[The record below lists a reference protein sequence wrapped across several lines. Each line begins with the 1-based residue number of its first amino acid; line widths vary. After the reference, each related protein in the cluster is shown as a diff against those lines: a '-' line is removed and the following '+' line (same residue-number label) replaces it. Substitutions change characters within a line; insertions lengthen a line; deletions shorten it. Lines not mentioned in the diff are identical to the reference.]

1 MLQTSSSCSAILEKN
16 SKKDVSLERMKTRLK
31 SSSSRH
37 HMSISDN
44 EDSSFSIPN
53 TTTRGK
59 QVLRSMVIYNG
70 LSRDKCSVILDNGSG
85 TSYVSTLLIEKM
97 NRP

>member
-1 MLQTSSSCSAILEKN
+1 
-16 SKKDVSLERMKTRLK
+16 
-31 SSSSRH
+31 
-37 HMSISDN
+37 MSISDN